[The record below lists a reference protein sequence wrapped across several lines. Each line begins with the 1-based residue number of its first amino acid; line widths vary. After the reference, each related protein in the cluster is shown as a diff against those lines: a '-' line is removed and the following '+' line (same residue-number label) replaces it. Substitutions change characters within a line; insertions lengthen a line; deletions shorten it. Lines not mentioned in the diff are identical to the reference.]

1 MNFIYGSEKFFIEQ
15 EINKIVKKFPN
26 SAITTFNI
34 ENDEN
39 VDSLIQFISSGDLF
53 NKKRIIVINDLFYFE
68 KKLSSNDE
76 TNVNNLIKSIDN
88 NSSDELIFVNTN
100 ISNKEQINKNFFTN
114 FIFNE
119 LQQNNFIEANSIDDN
134 QLTKKVVSLVQQK
147 GGTIDALAT
156 SALLKKIPNDLY
168 LINLEIDK
176 LINQNK
182 HITENMINVSVIDIY
197 VEDAFGFS
205 NSFETNDFNLIWK
218 KYKEKLIEGVDVTV
232 LIAQTSQ
239 LFILANQIY
248 AYKNIGKTLEN
259 LASDFKI
266 NQYRVKKVSY
276 LLTRLGTLKIRR
288 MIKSLAKLD
297 QDIKEGKT
305 DPTIGFERFLI
316 KFFING

>member
-114 FIFNE
+114 FIFNK

>member
-15 EINKIVKKFPN
+15 EINKIAKKFPD

-68 KKLSSNDE
+68 KKLSSSDE

-100 ISNKEQINKNFFTN
+100 ISNKEQINKNLFTN
-114 FIFNE
+114 FIFNK

-182 HITENMINVSVIDIY
+182 HITENMINVSVSDIY
-197 VEDAFGFS
+197 VEDTFGFS

-218 KYKEKLIEGVDVTV
+218 KYKEKVIEGVDVTV

-248 AYKNIGKTLEN
+248 AYKNVGKTLEN

-276 LLTRLGTLKIRR
+276 LLTRLGALKIRR

>member
-15 EINKIVKKFPN
+15 EINKIAKKFPD

-53 NKKRIIVINDLFYFE
+53 NKKRIIVINNLFYFE
-68 KKLSSNDE
+68 KKLSSSDE

-100 ISNKEQINKNFFTN
+100 ISNKEQINKNLFTN
-114 FIFNE
+114 FIFNK

-182 HITENMINVSVIDIY
+182 HITENMINVSVSDIY
-197 VEDAFGFS
+197 VEDTFGFS

-218 KYKEKLIEGVDVTV
+218 KYKEKVIEGVDVTV

-248 AYKNIGKTLEN
+248 AYKNVGKTLEN

-276 LLTRLGTLKIRR
+276 LLTRLGALKIRR

>member
-1 MNFIYGSEKFFIEQ
+1 MNFIYGSENFFIEQ

-114 FIFNE
+114 FIFNK